1 MRPPVKKTSAA
12 RDDGRGADEAGGRRP
27 EGRWKSQEGCRRHVA
42 GDDKKPD
49 ATVAGPTVLAEALAR
64 TP

>member
-1 MRPPVKKTSAA
+1 MKKTDAA
-12 RDDGRGADEAGGRRP
+12 RDDEREADAAAGTDGAR
-27 EGRWKSQEGCRRHVA
+27 GRWKSQEGCRRHVA

-49 ATVAGPTVLAEALAR
+49 ATVAGPTVQAEALAR